1 MKPRMVC
8 LWVLP
13 LIVLIVAG
21 RHPRVGSAHE
31 SSIAPVPL
39 PVWVSEVAVPGAVGE
54 PHALALDA
62 ADNPYLLYYQPAAEA
77 LRWAARN
84 GDTWTTSLVAE
95 HLRGLK
101 MEVRTGVAV
110 EQRNPATR
118 VPC

>member
-1 MKPRMVC
+1 MKPRMIC

-54 PHALALDA
+54 PHAC
-62 ADNPYLLYYQPAAEA
+62 LLY
-77 LRWAARN
+77 
-84 GDTWTTSLVAE
+84 TSFLI
-95 HLRGLK
+95 LPF
-101 MEVRTGVAV
+101 MMSS
-110 EQRNPATR
+110 
-118 VPC
+118 